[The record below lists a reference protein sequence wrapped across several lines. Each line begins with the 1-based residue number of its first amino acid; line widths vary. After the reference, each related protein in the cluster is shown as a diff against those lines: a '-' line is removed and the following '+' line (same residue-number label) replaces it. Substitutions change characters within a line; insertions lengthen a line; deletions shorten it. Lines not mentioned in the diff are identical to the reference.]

1 MQSHEPNNEVD
12 AQSDRTR
19 NVISGLLELAQIGLD
34 GEMDVEMDVLA
45 TDPKPASVSEMVEDA
60 RNTFL
65 SGGRIWAE
73 GAGEGRGNRFT
84 FALPT
89 IDGSEPENVRNPVG
103 FPVGSLGVSV
113 EPAREQRRVLAV
125 DDDPHALMYVR
136 NTLTKAGY
144 APIVTSDSE
153 EALRLFDS
161 ERPDLVVLDVM
172 LPGIDGIE
180 LMQRMLIKADVPVIF
195 LSAYGQDQIIAK
207 AFDNGATDYVIKPFS
222 ETEFVA
228 RIRAALRRQ
237 TASRIAIGK
246 LPYTCGDLT
255 INYAERSVSVAGSMV
270 RLTATEYEVL
280 VELALN
286 AGRVMTHQR
295 LLSRVWKPSSSG
307 DARHLRTV
315 VKNLR
320 RKLGDNASSPTY
332 IFTEP
337 RVGYRMPKGDRNE
350 AR

>member
-19 NVISGLLELAQIGLD
+19 NVISGLLDLARI
-34 GEMDVEMDVLA
+34 EMDVEMDVLA
-45 TDPKPASVSEMVEDA
+45 ADPKPASVSEMVEDL

-73 GAGEGRGNRFT
+73 SAGEGRGNRFT

-103 FPVGSLGVSV
+103 FLGVSA

-136 NTLTKAGY
+136 HTLTKAGY
-144 APIVTSDSE
+144 AAIVTGESE

-195 LSAYGQDQIIAK
+195 LSAYGQDQIIVK

-237 TASRIAIGK
+237 TARRSSIGK

-255 INYAERSVSVAGSMV
+255 INFAERLVTVAGSMV

-286 AGRVMTHQR
+286 AGRVVTHER
-295 LLSRVWKPSSSG
+295 LLGRVWKPSSSG

-320 RKLGDNASSPTY
+320 RKLGDNASNPTN